1 MERYQH
7 LLRHLTLKTL
17 DTMQSCFVRELCS
30 GGERLFH
37 DYSRVFLFLFL
48 FFTDIRERISG
59 FFLVV
64 LSWTSIHWQ
73 GILVHRALQ
82 NWKFPE
88 ESPGKLNAS

>member
-1 MERYQH
+1 
-7 LLRHLTLKTL
+7 
-17 DTMQSCFVRELCS
+17 MQSFFVRELCS

-37 DYSRVFLFLFL
+37 DYSRVFFLFLFL

-59 FFLVV
+59 VFVV

-73 GILVHRALQ
+73 GILVHCALQ

-88 ESPGKLNAS
+88 ESPGKLNAI